1 MNLKRSKMTVAGRKN
16 LNTQVELKMK
26 KLDNTKMAFSLC
38 IVNIIRKKQNLR
50 KSISE

>member
-1 MNLKRSKMTVAGRKN
+1 MTLKRSKMTVVGKKN
-16 LNTQVELKMK
+16 LNTLVGLKMK

-38 IVNIIRKKQNLR
+38 IVSTIRKKLNLR